1 MQIFP
6 KIPGVYS
13 GRSETPLSIQQLRS
27 VICYNTLGTSDF
39 IIGDFDPSITELP
52 ENGFLRLITRALFA
66 NTTTTPEF
74 TPNISCINPFT
85 IVKLNNINLIPGEIS
100 GENHFLDLLWDY
112 KNKVWILL
120 NPAFVT
126 NSYLTENYVTNI
138 TLATILDDYVTSIS
152 LTNTLNN
159 FVTNTTLTN
168 TLSSY
173 STTSNMNTAINTAL
187 QNYATNS
194 ALSTT
199 LSSALA
205 NYVTSSALSNTLS
218 SYATNSALSTTLSSA
233 LANYV
238 TSSALSNTLS
248 SYATNS
254 ALSTTLSSA
263 LANYVTSSALSNTL
277 SSYAT
282 NSALSTTLSSALANY
297 VTSSAL
303 SNTLSA
309 YVTNSALTTALENI
323 NLSNYVTTTALNTAL
338 SNIDLSQYATKAFT
352 TNSYINKTGGV
363 MTGPLVNYFTE
374 VNNGLHQNSAINLN
388 QNSSYVKWS
397 SMYGNNTNGD
407 NLFGINNAGSFVWMT
422 YLNNTWVQNL
432 TLDSSGNLT
441 ALSNITG
448 YSDIKLKKDIKY
460 IDNALSKVM
469 SVNGYTYTRIDT
481 DEKQTGVIAQEILT
495 ILPEAVKDN
504 DGTLSVAY
512 GNLVG
517 LLIEAIKELK
527 KELDDHVLKDTDDL
541 K

>member
-187 QNYATNS
+187 QN
-194 ALSTT
+194 
-199 LSSALA
+199 
-205 NYVTSSALSNTLS
+205 
-218 SYATNSALSTTLSSA
+218 
-233 LANYV
+233 
-238 TSSALSNTLS
+238 
-248 SYATNS
+248 YATNS

>member
-187 QNYATNS
+187 QN
-194 ALSTT
+194 
-199 LSSALA
+199 
-205 NYVTSSALSNTLS
+205 
-218 SYATNSALSTTLSSA
+218 YATNSALSTTLSSA

>member
-187 QNYATNS
+187 QN
-194 ALSTT
+194 
-199 LSSALA
+199 
-205 NYVTSSALSNTLS
+205 
-218 SYATNSALSTTLSSA
+218 
-233 LANYV
+233 
-238 TSSALSNTLS
+238 
-248 SYATNS
+248 
-254 ALSTTLSSA
+254 
-263 LANYVTSSALSNTL
+263 
-277 SSYAT
+277 YAT